1 MNMKASFKN
10 SLFAFALLLLA
21 GCIFDDSEEEKWDA
35 AKVCP
40 ETGTNAYGMPNRGTF
55 TDERDGNVYR
65 YTTIGDQVWMA
76 ENLRFELS
84 ALYSVCYGME
94 YCYPKNRGLADTAI
108 TCVKDTASLADIA
121 QRMQSTCTDN
131 DCIAREFCDKFGRYY
146 AFNDREP
153 DKIFSWLL
161 NRDIVDTV
169 CPKGW
174 HLPTK
179 AEWIALRASVENEYL
194 RLTSADAR
202 YTDTVYKEVGSDDCG
217 FSALR
222 GGRIGGKTTAVR
234 GNLYEAFSAGN
245 YWVAP
250 DGNQSS
256 MKTIVF
262 ATNDDPFG
270 RDSDFLSSIRCVKD
284 PINSEL

>member
-1 MNMKASFKN
+1 MDVSFKN
-10 SLFAFALLLLA
+10 LLFAFALLLLA

-76 ENLRFELS
+76 ENLRFELP
-84 ALYSVCYGME
+84 APYSMCYGIE
-94 YCYPKNRGLADTAI
+94 SCYWSQRWEFDNIGETV
-108 TCVKDTASLADIA
+108 CFKDTASLAEIA
-121 QRMQSTCTDN
+121 ERLQSTCTDN
-131 DCIAREFCDKFGRYY
+131 DCIAEEYCKKFGRYY
-146 AFNDREP
+146 TFNDKVP

-161 NRDIVDTV
+161 NRDIVDSV

-202 YTDTVYKEVGSDDCG
+202 YTDTVYNKVGSDDCG

-222 GGRIGGKTTAVR
+222 GGQTGGRTKR
-234 GNLYEAFSAGN
+234 GGALYEAFSAGY

-250 DGNQSS
+250 DGNQSYVE
-256 MKTIVF
+256 TIVF
-262 ATNDDPFG
+262 ATNDNPFVP
-270 RDSDFLSSIRCVKD
+270 DCDFLSAIRCVKD
-284 PINSEL
+284 TPK

>member
-1 MNMKASFKN
+1 MERKAIIPI
-10 SLFAFALLLLA
+10 LLIPLIMPLVLA
-21 GCIFDDSEEEKWDA
+21 ACIFDDSEEEKWDA

-76 ENLRFELS
+76 ENLRFELP
-84 ALYSVCYGME
+84 ALYSMCYGYGMG
-94 YCYPKNRGLADTAI
+94 YCYPQNRALTDTAI
-108 TCVKDTASLADIA
+108 TCVKDTASLAEIA

-146 AFNDREP
+146 AFNDRVP
-153 DKIFSWLL
+153 LKTYSIL
-161 NRDIVDTV
+161 NRDIVDSV

-179 AEWIALRASVENEYL
+179 AEWVALRASVENEYL
-194 RLTSADAR
+194 RLTSDDAR
-202 YTDTVYKEVGSDDCG
+202 YTDTVYREVGSDDCG

-222 GGRIGGKTTAVR
+222 GGSIGGKTHR
-234 GNLYEAFSAGN
+234 GGALYYAFSSGY
-245 YWVAP
+245 YWAAP
-250 DGNQSS
+250 DGNQNFVER
-256 MKTIVF
+256 MAL

-270 RDSDFLSSIRCVKD
+270 PDSDFLSSIRCIKD
-284 PINSEL
+284 SPL

>member
-1 MNMKASFKN
+1 MKATFKN
-10 SLFAFALLLLA
+10 CLFVFTLLLLA
-21 GCIFDDSEEEKWDA
+21 ACIFDDEEEEKWDA

-40 ETGTNAYGMPNRGTF
+40 ETGTNAYGMPNRGSF

-76 ENLRFELS
+76 ENLRFELP
-84 ALYSVCYGME
+84 ALYSMCYGYGMG
-94 YCYPKNRGLADTAI
+94 YCYPQNRALTDTAI
-108 TCVKDTASLADIA
+108 TCVKDTASLAEIA

-146 AFNDREP
+146 AFNDRVP
-153 DKIFSWLL
+153 LKTYSIL

-194 RLTSADAR
+194 RLTSDDAR
-202 YTDTVYKEVGSDDCG
+202 FTNTKYNKVGSDDCG

-222 GGRIGGKTTAVR
+222 GGSIGGKTHR
-234 GNLYEAFSAGN
+234 GGALYYAFSSGY
-245 YWVAP
+245 YWAAP
-250 DGNQSS
+250 DGNQNFVER
-256 MKTIVF
+256 MAL

-270 RDSDFLSSIRCVKD
+270 PDSDFLSSIRCVKD

>member
-1 MNMKASFKN
+1 MERKAIIPI
-10 SLFAFALLLLA
+10 LLIFLVTAPLVLA
-21 GCIFDDSEEEKWDA
+21 ACIFDDSEEEKWDA

-161 NRDIVDTV
+161 NRDIVDSV

-194 RLTSADAR
+194 RLTSDDAR
-202 YTDTVYKEVGSDDCG
+202 YVNEYNEVGSDDCG

-222 GGRIGGKTTAVR
+222 GGSIGGKTTAVR
-234 GNLYEAFSAGN
+234 GNLYEAFSAGY

-250 DGNQSS
+250 AGNQNFVER
-256 MKTIVF
+256 IVF
-262 ATNDDPFG
+262 ATNDDPFVP
-270 RDSDFLSSIRCVKD
+270 DSDFLSSIRCVKD
-284 PINSEL
+284 TPL

>member
-10 SLFAFALLLLA
+10 LLFAFALLLLA
-21 GCIFDDSEEEKWDA
+21 ACIFDDSEEEKWDA

-40 ETGTNAYGMPNRGTF
+40 KTGTNAYGMPNRGTF

-76 ENLRFELS
+76 ENLRFELP
-84 ALYSVCYGME
+84 ALYSMCYGYGMG
-94 YCYPKNRGLADTAI
+94 YCYPQNRALTDTAI
-108 TCVKDTASLADIA
+108 TCVKDTASLAEIA

-153 DKIFSWLL
+153 DKIFSLFL
-161 NRDIVDTV
+161 NRDIVDSV
-169 CPKGW
+169 SPKGW

-179 AEWIALRASVENEYL
+179 AEWVALRASVENEYL
-194 RLTSADAR
+194 RLTSDDAR
-202 YTDTVYKEVGSDDCG
+202 YVNEYNEVGSDDCG

-222 GGRIGGKTTAVR
+222 GGSIGGKTHGGGGFVLCFLFGLLLGSPGRKSEFR
-234 GNLYEAFSAGN
+234 GE
-245 YWVAP
+245 
-250 DGNQSS
+250 DGSCNQ
-256 MKTIVF
+256 
-262 ATNDDPFG
+262 
-270 RDSDFLSSIRCVKD
+270 
-284 PINSEL
+284 

>member
-1 MNMKASFKN
+1 MNMDVSFKN
-10 SLFAFALLLLA
+10 LLFAFALLLLA

-76 ENLRFELS
+76 ENLRFELP
-84 ALYSVCYGME
+84 ALYSMCYGYGMG
-94 YCYPKNRGLADTAI
+94 YCYPQNRALTDTAI
-108 TCVKDTASLADIA
+108 TCVKDTASLAEIA

-146 AFNDREP
+146 AFNDRVP
-153 DKIFSWLL
+153 LKTYSIL

-202 YTDTVYKEVGSDDCG
+202 YTDTVYREVGSDDCG

-234 GNLYEAFSAGN
+234 GNLYEAFSSVY
-245 YWVAP
+245 YWTAP
-250 DGNQSS
+250 DENQSS
-256 MKTIVF
+256 VKTIVF
-262 ATNDDPFG
+262 ATNDDLFKP
-270 RDSDFLSSIRCVKD
+270 DSDFLIAIRCVKD
-284 PINSEL
+284 TPL

>member
-1 MNMKASFKN
+1 MKHLIKK
-10 SLFAFALLLLA
+10 LLLVTMPLVLA
-21 GCIFDDSEEEKWDA
+21 ACIFDDSEEEKWDA

-76 ENLRFELS
+76 ENLRFELP
-84 ALYSVCYGME
+84 ALYSMCYGME

-153 DKIFSWLL
+153 DKIFSLFL
-161 NRDIVDTV
+161 NRDIVDSV

-179 AEWIALRASVENEYL
+179 AEWVALRASVENEYL
-194 RLTSADAR
+194 RLTSDDAR
-202 YTDTVYKEVGSDDCG
+202 YVNEYNEVGSDDCG

-222 GGRIGGKTTAVR
+222 GGYTKENEAMRYVFFDGFYWTATAKNDMYVETMTFGKGAV
-234 GNLYEAFSAGN
+234 
-245 YWVAP
+245 
-250 DGNQSS
+250 
-256 MKTIVF
+256 
-262 ATNDDPFG
+262 PFG
-270 RDSDFLSSIRCVKD
+270 PDAGLNSIRCIKD
-284 PINSEL
+284 TPL

>member
-1 MNMKASFKN
+1 MKHLIKK
-10 SLFAFALLLLA
+10 LLLVTAPLVLA
-21 GCIFDDSEEEKWDA
+21 ACIFDDEEEEKWDA

-76 ENLRFELS
+76 ENLRF
-84 ALYSVCYGME
+84 ALPTPYSRCYGME
-94 YCYPKNRGLADTAI
+94 YCVPQKRFLTDTATI
-108 TCVKDTASLADIA
+108 CFKDTTKLADIG
-121 QRMQSTCTDN
+121 QRMQLTCTDN
-131 DCIAREFCDKFGRYY
+131 DCIAEEYCKKFGRYY
-146 AFNDREP
+146 TFNDKVP

-194 RLTSADAR
+194 RLTSDDAR
-202 YTDTVYKEVGSDDCG
+202 YTDTVYRKVGSDDCG
-217 FSALR
+217 FSALL
-222 GGRIGGKTTAVR
+222 GGQTGGKTHR
-234 GNLYEAFSAGN
+234 GGALYDAFIASY
-245 YWVAP
+245 YWTAP
-250 DGNQSS
+250 DGNQGSV
-256 MKTIVF
+256 KTIIF
-262 ATNDDPFG
+262 EATNDDPFG
-270 RDSDFLSSIRCVKD
+270 PDSDFLSSIRCIKD
-284 PINSEL
+284 TPL

>member
-1 MNMKASFKN
+1 MKASFKN

-21 GCIFDDSEEEKWDA
+21 ACIFDDSEEEKWDA

-76 ENLRFELS
+76 ENLRFELP
-84 ALYSVCYGME
+84 ALYSMCYGYGMG
-94 YCYPKNRGLADTAI
+94 YCYPQNRALTDTAI
-108 TCVKDTASLADIA
+108 TCVKDTASLAEIA

-146 AFNDREP
+146 AFNDRVP
-153 DKIFSWLL
+153 LKTYSIL

-194 RLTSADAR
+194 RLTSDDAR
-202 YTDTVYKEVGSDDCG
+202 FTNTKYNKVGSDDCG

-222 GGRIGGKTTAVR
+222 GGSIGGKTHR
-234 GNLYEAFSAGN
+234 GGALYYAFSSGY
-245 YWVAP
+245 YWAAP
-250 DGNQSS
+250 DGNQGSV
-256 MKTIVF
+256 KTMVL
-262 ATNDDPFG
+262 ATNVDLPFEP
-270 RDSDFLSSIRCVKD
+270 DTDFLNSIRCVKD
-284 PINSEL
+284 TPL